1 MSTNSFF
8 LYGSLAEGMCL
19 YHKIKNFV
27 SSCEKATFTGS
38 LYRTKLGYPL
48 LKKEGSDEI
57 EGSLVQLPGS
67 DMVLS
72 LVDELMGFNIQ
83 DLEKSLNLREK
94 ALVST
99 SLCKKEAYV
108 YFANPRH
115 FPNSVNY
122 IENGDWKKS
131 IADFPALPMRLTEKQ
146 KTYIHK
152 LGQCSGRD
160 IVPIDLSLYRELM
173 NLELVIDKG
182 RRIALTKLGQEVYRH
197 INV

>member
-27 SSCEKATFTGS
+27 SSCEKATFAGS

-48 LKKEGSDEI
+48 LKKEGHDQI
-57 EGSLVQLPGS
+57 EGNLVELPGS
-67 DMVLS
+67 DMILS
-72 LVDELMGFNIQ
+72 LIDELMGYNIQ
-83 DLEKSLNLREK
+83 NLEESLTLREK
-94 ALVST
+94 VLVDT
-99 SLCKKEAYV
+99 EMGKKEAYV
-108 YFANPRH
+108 YFANILK
-115 FPNSVNY
+115 FPSDAKY
-122 IENGDWKKS
+122 IENGDWKRS
-131 IADFPALPMRLTEKQ
+131 ILELPAIPMRLTEKQ

-197 INV
+197 I

>member
-8 LYGSLAEGMCL
+8 LFGSLAEGMCL
-19 YHKIKNFV
+19 FQKIKTFV

-38 LYRTKLGYPL
+38 AYRLKLGFPVL
-48 LKKEGSDEI
+48 SKEGSDQI
-57 EGSLVQLPGS
+57 EGHLVECPGS
-67 DMVLS
+67 DMIVNLF
-72 LVDELMGFNIQ
+72 DELMGYNPQ
-83 DLEKSLNLREK
+83 NLEKSLNLRE
-94 ALVST
+94 T
-99 SLCKKEAYV
+99 IQIDTEMGKKEAFA
-108 YFANPRH
+108 YFLNPNK
-115 FPNSVNY
+115 FSAQVKY

-131 IADFPALPMRLTEKQ
+131 VTEAPPIPMRLSEKQ
-146 KTYIHK
+146 KTYIQK

-197 INV
+197 I